1 MDSKQNSTDVI
12 QCNSYT
18 TLSNTLWDSSSS
30 SQQISIFSYEGA
42 HTTND
47 MTCLLWIQNV
57 KRCVKKRTR
66 MNRRL
71 GREGAPKRGSQ
82 IYLRNSSDWVLYNEK
97 NQTDKWAHYTCEG
110 EYRMKCLIVILGTN
124 NTTSSHSHRGLGL
137 SYGTLG
143 QNCQLSLTGWNQILS
158 TRLIFIYWVTYFS
171 G

>member
-12 QCNSYT
+12 QSNSYT

-57 KRCVKKRTR
+57 KRCVNQRR
-66 MNRRL
+66 RRL

-110 EYRMKCLIVILGTN
+110 EYRMKCLIVILGS
-124 NTTSSHSHRGLGL
+124 NTTSLTQGAYHTGGL
-137 SYGTLG
+137 SYGVLE
-143 QNCQLSLTGWNQILS
+143 QNCQLT
-158 TRLIFIYWVTYFS
+158 WVKH
-171 G
+171 